1 MEPRRLHLPMVLT
14 AVMLAAILSSCGKDN
29 PTKPAPAVPPP
40 TTFAP
45 VQVTAYP
52 SAHADASPNGARL
65 AVEFGSY
72 AIGVTG
78 TDGGQLDTVSAGY
91 ALGPDWSPDG
101 SHIAALGSG
110 GLWVIDVATK
120 QVSVLGS
127 GDIDG
132 APDWSPDGSKIA
144 ARTTMGGD
152 GIGITAYPSGDWSIL
167 PCVDQN
173 GGTCDGEGPTWSP
186 DGSAIAFEDGL
197 EILRVSSGGGTASVV
212 VEGLEDV
219 TEPSWSPNGKWIAFA
234 VDSTDDTTFPPTFFS
249 HIWVVDSGGM
259 QGGLRQVTFGKHT
272 DREPGW
278 SPDTRTIYFTSDR
291 GGTDGVWKVGF
302 QP

>member
-1 MEPRRLHLPMVLT
+1 MEPRRFHHLMILS
-14 AVMLAAILSSCGKDN
+14 AVMLAAILTSCGEDN
-29 PTKPAPAVPPP
+29 PTKPAPTVPTP

-52 SAHADASPNGARL
+52 AAHADASPDGAHL
-65 AVEFGSY
+65 AVAFGPY

-78 TDGGQLDTVSAGY
+78 TNGGQLDTVSAGY

-101 SHIAALGSG
+101 SRIAALGSG

-127 GDIDG
+127 GDYDG
-132 APDWSPDGSKIA
+132 APDWSPDGTKIA

-152 GIGITAYPSGDWSIL
+152 GIGITTYPAGEWSIL

-197 EILRVSSGGGTASVV
+197 EILRVSSGGGTATVV
-212 VEGLEDV
+212 VDGLEDV
-219 TEPSWSPNGKWIAFA
+219 TQASWSPDGRWIAFA
-234 VDSTDDTTFPPTFFS
+234 VDSTDESTFPPVYFS
-249 HIWVVDSGGM
+249 HIWVVDSRGK
-259 QGGLRQVTFGKHT
+259 QYGLRQVTFGGYA
-272 DREPGW
+272 DLEPGW
-278 SPDTRTIYFTSDR
+278 SRDTRAIYFTSDR
-291 GGTDGVWKVGF
+291 GGTGQIWKVGF